1 MENLRNIINW
11 FKIASFK
18 DFVDII
24 LAFSMLIIAIHTYKI
39 YKEQRDIARYEIEPQ
54 FVIDLLNNSNYG
66 IDEKITK
73 LIDEGEIPYQE
84 LSVRNMGKFNSEI
97 KVEPYIAVFNIKK
110 TENGDDT
117 TAINI
122 PIKVDRF
129 FLQTNDIKLDENI
142 NEIYKEQ
149 IYINYMRKL
158 SGAVTIAVNELN
170 SPAVQNYRGGT
181 TVQTEVSFVYYL
193 KISYDLDREKYYYYY
208 KVRPGYGGKQID
220 ASEYENINKLSDC
233 IDMLDFE
240 NEIYEIIKTKKWSY
254 GDIWIYKSDIIVN
267 QSTELVK
274 INENCFEYLKVV
286 SCSSNLLFMRWLFGG
301 HTEKRRIVVWT
312 IEVVVLS
319 VRLRY
324 PAKEEFTLF
333 W

>member
-240 NEIYEIIKTKKWSY
+240 NEIYEIIKTKK
-254 GDIWIYKSDIIVN
+254 
-267 QSTELVK
+267 
-274 INENCFEYLKVV
+274 
-286 SCSSNLLFMRWLFGG
+286 
-301 HTEKRRIVVWT
+301 
-312 IEVVVLS
+312 
-319 VRLRY
+319 
-324 PAKEEFTLF
+324 
-333 W
+333 